1 MSEAK
6 PAGGSGAEWT
16 DDEVRELRELAE
28 GHAPIGLISVRLR
41 RSEGAVRAK
50 AEAEG
55 IALPPAKRPQYG
67 DTA

>member
-6 PAGGSGAEWT
+6 PTRGGGIEWT
-16 DDEVRELRELAE
+16 DDEVRELREPAE

-41 RSEGAVRAK
+41 RSEGAVRVK

-55 IALPPAKRPQYG
+55 MSLAPAKRAQYG
-67 DTA
+67 DMS